1 MQNNLSNL
9 HTIKTIEA
17 NSVQLKRYH
26 IINYI
31 AEMQKEKITPLNDI
45 AEYLFVLTQYE
56 NGFFQQEE
64 FRNYSKDIKANF
76 RTSFKSMLD

>member
-45 AEYLFVLTQYE
+45 AEYLFVLT
-56 NGFFQQEE
+56 
-64 FRNYSKDIKANF
+64 
-76 RTSFKSMLD
+76 